1 MKIYLA
7 GSVPKGDTEA
17 KTFTNW
23 RLEYEQ
29 VLKKLLP
36 DVEVIDPYSADADES
51 DFLLVVGSDSS
62 HLKSADLIIVN
73 SQEKMGAGTAMELV
87 IAKYLKKIVV
97 TILPKD
103 SHHRRSN
110 VTFHGKLIEDWI
122 HPFIF
127 AFSDHVLE
135 DINEIGSLEITRKPK
150 DITVVDEAITHF
162 ISKDTRQG

>member
-1 MKIYLA
+1 MRIYLA
-7 GSVPKGDTEA
+7 GRVPKGDTEA
-17 KTFTNW
+17 KSFTNW
-23 RLEYEQ
+23 RVEYERA
-29 VLKKLLP
+29 LKNILK
-36 DVEVIDPYSADADES
+36 DVEVIDPYSADVDES

-87 IAKYLKKIVV
+87 IAKYLKKVVV

-122 HPFIF
+122 HPFIY

-135 DINEIGSLEITRKPK
+135 HIDEMATLKLTKNPK
-150 DITVVDEAITHF
+150 DITIIDEAIEYARGL
-162 ISKDTRQG
+162 II